1 MMFWLI
7 LKEKTRYPRHVS
19 GESREIISK
28 LLVKNPDRRL
38 GSVADAEEVMEQPFF
53 AVIDWNDLRR
63 KRVTPP
69 FKPELRDEE
78 DTRYVDPEFANDD
91 ISLTPPSTRG
101 RCLPQGQDHP
111 DQHLCFSEFSYRNSG
126 SLKSSGSLLSGTEP
140 NVFSKEEINMDH
152 KISVLSRKRL

>member
-1 MMFWLI
+1 MFELLTGHLPFYAEERKMMFWLI

-53 AVIDWNDLRR
+53 AVMDWNDLRR

-69 FKPELRDEE
+69 FNPVFESLVLLGIKEFISGLGVSASILKMPEQKLHKVMKRNHSSQ
-78 DTRYVDPEFANDD
+78 TRCEPWR
-91 ISLTPPSTRG
+91 SRRPCSPTR
-101 RCLPQGQDHP
+101 
-111 DQHLCFSEFSYRNSG
+111 
-126 SLKSSGSLLSGTEP
+126 
-140 NVFSKEEINMDH
+140 
-152 KISVLSRKRL
+152 